1 MGWASA
7 AIELLWQGQ
16 VVTLHPRGHSMAGRV
31 NDGDRVTVEPIG
43 ERELRVGD
51 GVLVRLHGKE
61 YLHLI
66 KAIQGGRYQ
75 IGNNRG
81 GINGWTGRQ
90 AIAGIA
96 TVITPDE
103 R

>member
-7 AIELLWQGQ
+7 AIELLRQGQ

-81 GINGWTGRQ
+81 RYQWLDR
-90 AIAGIA
+90 
-96 TVITPDE
+96 TPGYRGHCDGHHA